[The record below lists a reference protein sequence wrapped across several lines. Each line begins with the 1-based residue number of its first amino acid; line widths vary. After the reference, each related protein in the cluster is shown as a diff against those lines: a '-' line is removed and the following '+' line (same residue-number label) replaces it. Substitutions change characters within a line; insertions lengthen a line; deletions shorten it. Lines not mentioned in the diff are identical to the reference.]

1 MEADNKN
8 PGNVK
13 HQKVQDPY
21 LYNCTIQ
28 RIVDGDT
35 VDVNI
40 DLGFGIWLYKERI
53 RIAGIDTPEKRTR
66 DKVEKIFGLAAT
78 KKAHTLIPEGSSV
91 IIRTHRDKAGKY
103 GRTMG
108 DFILEDGDYYTRQMI
123 ESHHAVLYHGQ
134 SKDDIQEAHLKNREI
149 LIESGEI
156 TVDI

>member
-1 MEADNKN
+1 MAEQQ
-8 PGNVK
+8 
-13 HQKVQDPY
+13 HIRDPF
-21 LYNCTIQ
+21 LYKCTIQ

-40 DLGFGIWLYKERI
+40 DLGFGIWLYKERV

-78 KKAHTLIPEGSSV
+78 AKAHTLIPEGSNC
-91 IIRTHRDKAGKY
+91 IIRTRRDKAGKY

-108 DFILEDGDYYTRQMI
+108 DFVLEDGTLYTEVMV
-123 ESHHAVLYHGQ
+123 ETHHAVPYEGQ
-134 SKDDIQEAHLKNREI
+134 AKADIEAAHLVNREI

>member
-1 MEADNKN
+1 ME
-8 PGNVK
+8 
-13 HQKVQDPY
+13 HVQDPF
-21 LYNCTIQ
+21 LYKCTIQ

-40 DLGFGIWLYKERI
+40 DLGFGIWLYKERV

-78 KKAHTLIPEGSSV
+78 AKAHTLIPEGSDC
-91 IIRTHRDKAGKY
+91 IIRTRRDKAGKY

-108 DFILEDGDYYTRQMI
+108 DFVLEDGTLYTEVMV
-123 ESHHAVLYHGQ
+123 ETHHAVPYEGQ
-134 SKDDIQEAHLKNREI
+134 AKADIEAAHLVNRKI

>member
-1 MEADNKN
+1 MAEQQ
-8 PGNVK
+8 
-13 HQKVQDPY
+13 HVQDPF

-35 VDVNI
+35 IDVNI

-78 KKAHTLIPEGSSV
+78 AKAHTLIPEGSSV

-108 DFILEDGDYYTRQMI
+108 EFIMEDGRYYTEVMV
-123 ESHHAVLYHGQ
+123 ETHHAVPYHGQ
-134 SKDDIQEAHLKNREI
+134 SKDDIQEEHLKNREI

>member
-1 MEADNKN
+1 MAEQQ
-8 PGNVK
+8 
-13 HQKVQDPY
+13 HIQDPF
-21 LYNCTIQ
+21 LYKCVIQ

-40 DLGFGIWLYKERI
+40 DLGFGIWLYKERV

-66 DKVEKIFGLAAT
+66 DKVEKVFGLAAT
-78 KKAHTLIPEGSSV
+78 AKAHTLIPEGSNC
-91 IIRTHRDKAGKY
+91 IIRTRRDKAGKY

-108 DFILEDGDYYTRQMI
+108 DFVLEDGTLYTDVMI
-123 ESHHAVLYHGQ
+123 ETHHAVPYEGQ
-134 SKDDIQEAHLKNREI
+134 AKADIEAAHLVNREI

>member
-1 MEADNKN
+1 MAEQQ
-8 PGNVK
+8 
-13 HQKVQDPY
+13 HIQDPF
-21 LYNCTIQ
+21 LYKCVIQ

-40 DLGFGIWLYKERI
+40 DLGFGIWLYKERV

-66 DKVEKIFGLAAT
+66 DKVEKVFGLAAT
-78 KKAHTLIPEGSSV
+78 AKAHTLIPEGSHC
-91 IIRTHRDKAGKY
+91 IIRTRRDKAGKY

-108 DFILEDGDYYTRQMI
+108 DFVMSDGRLYTEVMV
-123 ESHHAVLYHGQ
+123 ETHHAVLYEGQ
-134 SKDDIQEAHLKNREI
+134 AKADVEAAHLKNREI

>member
-1 MEADNKN
+1 MAEQQ
-8 PGNVK
+8 
-13 HQKVQDPY
+13 HIQDPF
-21 LYNCTIQ
+21 LYKCTIQ

-40 DLGFGIWLYKERI
+40 DLGFGIWLYKERV
-53 RIAGIDTPEKRTR
+53 RVACIDTPEKRTR

-78 KKAHTLIPEGSSV
+78 AKAHTLIPEGSNC
-91 IIRTHRDKAGKY
+91 IIRTRRDKAGKY

-108 DFILEDGDYYTRQMI
+108 DFVLEDGTLYTDVMI
-123 ESHHAVLYHGQ
+123 ETHHAVPYEGQ
-134 SKDDIQEAHLKNREI
+134 AKADIEAAHLVNREI

>member
-1 MEADNKN
+1 MEADKKN

-13 HQKVQDPY
+13 HQKVQDPF

-78 KKAHTLIPEGSSV
+78 AKAHTLIPEGSNV

-108 DFILEDGDYYTRQMI
+108 EFIMEDGRYYTEVMV
-123 ESHHAVLYHGQ
+123 ETHHAVLYHGQ
-134 SKDDIQEAHLKNREI
+134 SKDDVEEAHLKNREI

>member
-1 MEADNKN
+1 MAEQQ
-8 PGNVK
+8 
-13 HQKVQDPY
+13 HIQDPF
-21 LYNCTIQ
+21 LYKCTIQ

-40 DLGFGIWLYKERI
+40 DLGFGIWLYKERV
-53 RIAGIDTPEKRTR
+53 RVAGIDTPEKRTR

-78 KKAHTLIPEGSSV
+78 AKAHTLIPEGSNC
-91 IIRTHRDKAGKY
+91 IIRTRRDKAGKY

-108 DFILEDGDYYTRQMI
+108 DFVLEDGTLYTDVMI
-123 ESHHAVLYHGQ
+123 ETHHAVPYEGQ
-134 SKDDIQEAHLKNREI
+134 AKADIEAAHLVNREI

>member
-1 MEADNKN
+1 MQ
-8 PGNVK
+8 
-13 HQKVQDPY
+13 HVQDPFIY
-21 LYNCTIQ
+21 KCVIQ

-40 DLGFGIWLYKERI
+40 DLGFGIWKKKERV

-78 KKAHTLIPEGSSV
+78 EKAHTLIPEGSNQ
-91 IIRTHRDKAGKY
+91 IIRTRRDRAGKY

-108 DFILEDGDYYTRQMI
+108 DFVLEDGRLYTDIMV
-123 ESHHAVLYHGQ
+123 ESHHAVPYEGQ
-134 SKDDIQEAHLKNREI
+134 SKDDIKAAHLKNREI
-149 LIESGEI
+149 LVESGEI

>member
-1 MEADNKN
+1 MAEQQ
-8 PGNVK
+8 
-13 HQKVQDPY
+13 HIQDPF
-21 LYNCTIQ
+21 LYKCTIQ

-40 DLGFGIWLYKERI
+40 DLGFGIWLYKERVSV
-53 RIAGIDTPEKRTR
+53 AGIDTPEKRTR

-78 KKAHTLIPEGSSV
+78 AKAHTLIPEGSNC
-91 IIRTHRDKAGKY
+91 IIRTRRDKAGKY

-108 DFILEDGDYYTRQMI
+108 DFVLEDGTLYTEVMV
-123 ESHHAVLYHGQ
+123 ETHHAVPYEGQ
-134 SKDDIQEAHLKNREI
+134 AKADIEAAHLVNREI

>member
-1 MEADNKN
+1 MAEQQ
-8 PGNVK
+8 
-13 HQKVQDPY
+13 HIQDPF
-21 LYNCTIQ
+21 LYKCVIQ

-40 DLGFGIWLYKERI
+40 DLGFGIWLYKERV

-66 DKVEKIFGLAAT
+66 DKVEKVFGLAAT
-78 KKAHTLIPEGSSV
+78 AKAHELVPEGSHC
-91 IIRTHRDKAGKY
+91 IIRTRRDKAGKY

-108 DFILEDGDYYTRQMI
+108 DFVLEDGRLYTDIMV
-123 ESHHAVLYHGQ
+123 ESHHAVPYEGQ
-134 SKDDIQEAHLKNREI
+134 AKADVEAAHLKNREI